1 MNNQE
6 YNNDNHKNDCRVK
19 SETRTP
25 LSDSDVTPVLAT
37 NPRVKIPVVLAER
50 TLQIVVE
57 ADIPLCPPA
66 VEIKRVLKDV
76 FLTQC
81 KLVPVEYT
89 PINTTGFL
97 EVTRAK
103 LFVEGYIRK
112 NIEYAGYDCNGVI
125 YDKIA
130 KVNFSGFAELTE
142 NEFLSPAIIAFSSES
157 KARFINP
164 KILIFLV

>member
-1 MNNQE
+1 
-6 YNNDNHKNDCRVK
+6 
-19 SETRTP
+19 
-25 LSDSDVTPVLAT
+25 
-37 NPRVKIPVVLAER
+37 VLAER

-81 KLVPVEYT
+81 KLVPVAYT
-89 PINTTGFL
+89 PINATGYL

-112 NIEYAGYDCNGVI
+112 NI
-125 YDKIA
+125 
-130 KVNFSGFAELTE
+130 
-142 NEFLSPAIIAFSSES
+142 
-157 KARFINP
+157 
-164 KILIFLV
+164 